1 METSYLK
8 VTGFKTKVMDKIN
21 YIDCEAAVVP
31 VRDAMEVLSG
41 KWKFPIL
48 ISVSSGNKRFREI
61 LRSIPKITSKVLAKE
76 LRDLEA
82 NLLIQRTVY
91 PKSPVIVEYS
101 ATDYSSS
108 LAEVIDALQKWG
120 RNHRKEI
127 IKKMKESTKKRTEGK
142 AV

>member
-1 METSYLK
+1 MDTSYLEETRSK
-8 VTGFKTKVMDKIN
+8 PKVMDKTN
-21 YIDCEAAVVP
+21 YIDCEAAVIP

-82 NLLIQRTVY
+82 NLLIERTVY
-91 PKSPVIVEYS
+91 TGSPVVVEYR
-101 ATDYSSS
+101 ATDYSTT
-108 LAEVIDALQKWG
+108 LGEVIGALQKWG
-120 RNHRKEI
+120 KNHRVEI
-127 IKKMKESTKKRTEGK
+127 IKKMKEGARSQSK
-142 AV
+142 A

>member
-1 METSYLK
+1 
-8 VTGFKTKVMDKIN
+8 MDKIN

-31 VRDAMEVLSG
+31 VRDAMDVLSG

-48 ISVSSGNKRFREI
+48 ISVSSGNTRFREI

-82 NLLIQRTVY
+82 NLLIERTVY
-91 PKSPVIVEYS
+91 TGSPVVVEYR
-101 ATDYSSS
+101 ATKYSTS
-108 LAEVIDALQKWG
+108 LAGLIDELQKWG

-127 IKKMKESTKKRTEGK
+127 IKKMKEAAKKN
-142 AV
+142 